1 MVGLRISE
9 LGGLADLAAAD
20 QVPVLDVSDTSM
32 AGTGDRK
39 SVV

>member
-1 MVGLRISE
+1 MSF
-9 LGGLADLAAAD
+9 ADLKAKANDMSAL
-20 QVPVLDVSDTSM
+20 VGA